1 MVEAMAGKDMAQFG
15 RLLDEAWDLK
25 KRIDPDST
33 TEIIEGILRRSSPFI
48 LGAKLMGAG
57 GGGFLLLVCRSG
69 EAGRALRAELEA
81 NPPNDRARFFE
92 FDISAEG
99 LAVTVC

>member
-1 MVEAMAGKDMAQFG
+1 M
-15 RLLDEAWDLK
+15 
-25 KRIDPDST
+25 
-33 TEIIEGILRRSSPFI
+33 I

-57 GGGFLLLVCRSG
+57 GGGFLLLVGRSG
-69 EAGRALRAELEA
+69 ESARALREELEA
-81 NPPNDRARFFE
+81 HPPNDRARFFD